1 MSKMAFCGARVWL
14 QPSAR
19 YLILSRMP
27 KIVLASSSP
36 YRKKLLQRLCL
47 AFDVIAPEVDESA
60 KPGEAPTDLV
70 ERLAVTKAHAVA
82 AHAGNALIIGADQV
96 AVDASGTS
104 IGKPKSHEQAVEQL
118 RQASANWTT
127 LHTGLALLNSQ
138 SGHIQ
143 SDTVAV
149 RVLFRELSDR
159 EIENYLRAEQPYD
172 CTGSVKVEG
181 LGIALLSRVETD
193 DPSVIIG
200 LPLIRL
206 VDMLKNEGIEIL

>member
-1 MSKMAFCGARVWL
+1 
-14 QPSAR
+14 
-19 YLILSRMP
+19 MP
-27 KIVLASSSP
+27 RIVLASSSP
-36 YRKKLLQRLCL
+36 YRKKLLERLCL
-47 AFDVIAPEVDESA
+47 AFDVMAPDVDESA
-60 KPGEAPTDLV
+60 KLGEAPTDLV
-70 ERLAVTKAHAVA
+70 KRLAVAKARAVS
-82 AHAGNALIIGADQV
+82 AHVGDALIIGADQV
-96 AVDASGTS
+96 AVDAGGTS

-118 RQASANWTT
+118 RRASANWTT

-138 SGHIQ
+138 SGQIQ
-143 SDTVAV
+143 SDTVSV
-149 RVLFRELSDR
+149 KVLFRKLTDR

-206 VDMLKNEGIEIL
+206 VDMLKNEGVEVL